1 MELIFQKMLTTTL
14 SNLSLLH
21 SKGHLDYKVVCDG
34 KEYGNLEIAKAK
46 AKVTKKDKP
55 IRRKYDPLGI
65 GHGVMRDY
73 VVPYVQVLE
82 PGDITSIPFN
92 NYPPEAIRGN
102 ACSWCTV
109 NWGKRTYTSS
119 VNHHTKSVEIYRFPL
134 EQLEQVEQTPAEP
147 IQRLLFET
155 PPQNQSIARIPRTLR

>member
-14 SNLSLLH
+14 NNLSLLR
-21 SKGHLDYKVVCDG
+21 SKGHIDYKVVCDG

-46 AKVTKKDKP
+46 AKAAKKDKP
-55 IRRKYDPLGI
+55 PRRKYDPLNL

-82 PGDITSIPFN
+82 PGDIVSIPFN

-102 ACSWCTV
+102 ACSWCTL
-109 NWGKRTYTSS
+109 NWGKKTYTSS
-119 VNHHTKSVEIYRFPL
+119 VNRKTNTVEIYRFPL
-134 EQLEQVEQTPAEP
+134 EQVEQVEQAPAEP
-147 IQRLLFET
+147 KQRLLFET